1 MLSGVYLKDLLRQ
14 CSLKEIYFLGN
25 GVEKIATE
33 IKTNT
38 YTHKEKQQNNKR
50 FYIRNLKYIESGKCS
65 EPGWE

>member
-38 YTHKEKQQNNKR
+38 YTHTKKNNKITKD
-50 FYIRNLKYIESGKCS
+50 FIS
-65 EPGWE
+65 EI